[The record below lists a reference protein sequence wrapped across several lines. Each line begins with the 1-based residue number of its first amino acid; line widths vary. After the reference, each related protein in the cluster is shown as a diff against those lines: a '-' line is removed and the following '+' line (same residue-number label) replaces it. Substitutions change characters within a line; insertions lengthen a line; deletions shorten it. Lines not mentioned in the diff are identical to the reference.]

1 MPQTSIARRYAV
13 DFAVDGD
20 IKYLS
25 HQDMVRMFTRAL
37 VRALL
42 PVRFTQGFNPH
53 PRLSLPLPRPVG
65 VASDAEC
72 LVLELTDELPEGELA
87 SRLQEQMPAGIRIR
101 AARRLQP
108 TQRYLPTRVQYRVQI
123 ERSDVSGLCRNVRDL
138 LATESVVINRRTGES
153 SPSRRVDIRPFIDR
167 IDIAD
172 ENLVMVLHVTPRG
185 SVRPAEVLSALGME
199 DEAIL
204 NRVRRIEVQWQ

>member
-1 MPQTSIARRYAV
+1 VPQTSISRRYAV
-13 DFAVDGD
+13 DFIVDGD

-25 HQDMVRMFTRAL
+25 HQDMLRMFTRAL
-37 VRALL
+37 VRAQL

-72 LVLELTDELPEGELA
+72 LVLELTDGLPEGEIV
-87 SRLQEQMPAGIRIR
+87 SRLQQQMPAGIRIR
-101 AARRLQP
+101 GARRLQSG
-108 TQRYLPTRVQYRVQI
+108 QRHLPTRVQYQVRI
-123 ERSDVSGLCRNVRDL
+123 ERSDVPGLSRNVRDL

-153 SPSRRVDIRPFIDR
+153 SPPRRVDIRPFIDR

-172 ENLVMVLHVTPRG
+172 ESLVMVLRVTPGG
-185 SVRPAEVLSALGME
+185 SVRPAEVLSALGMK

>member
-1 MPQTSIARRYAV
+1 M
-13 DFAVDGD
+13 DGD

-25 HQDMVRMFTRAL
+25 HQDMLRMFTRAL
-37 VRALL
+37 VRASF
-42 PVRFTQGFNPH
+42 PVRFTQGFNPR

-87 SRLQEQMPAGIRIR
+87 SRLQEQMPAGVRIR

-138 LATESVVINRRTGES
+138 LATESVVIDRRTGES

-172 ENLVMVLHVTPRG
+172 ESLVMVLHVTPHG
-185 SVRPAEVLSALGME
+185 SVRPSEVLSALGMK

>member
-72 LVLELTDELPEGELA
+72 LVLELTDELPESELA

-123 ERSDVSGLCRNVRDL
+123 ERSDVPDLCRNVRDL

-153 SPSRRVDIRPFIDR
+153 SPTRRVDIRPFIDR

-185 SVRPAEVLSALGME
+185 SVRPAEVLSALGMK